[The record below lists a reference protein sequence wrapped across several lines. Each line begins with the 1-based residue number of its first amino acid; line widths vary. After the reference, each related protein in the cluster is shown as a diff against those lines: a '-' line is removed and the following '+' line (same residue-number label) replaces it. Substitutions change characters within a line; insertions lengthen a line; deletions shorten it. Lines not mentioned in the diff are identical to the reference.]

1 MQEKRLIKD
10 VCNIREKQ
18 IIQEI
23 RNEKIYD
30 VDIRPIIIKQNI
42 LNDRIIFEGELN
54 VKFIYSNSNT
64 NGIEIKNIV
73 IPFNHNMDCE
83 GVNQNSKLDVKMEIE
98 TKDVII
104 MPDESIELKIDLNL
118 LVDIFKSVEINII
131 NDMKVE
137 ENKDNEVYSIIIYF
151 VKPGDTLWKIA
162 KKFRS
167 TVENIARINE
177 IEDENK
183 IYPGQQ
189 LFIPKYVANRNS
201 VSA

>member
-18 IIQEI
+18 VIPEL

>member
-1 MQEKRLIKD
+1 MQEKRLMKD

-18 IIQEI
+18 VIQEI

-30 VDIRPIIIKQNI
+30 VDIKPRIIKQNI

-54 VKFIYSNSNT
+54 VNFIYSNSQIS
-64 NGIEIKNIV
+64 GIETKNIV
-73 IPFNHNMDCE
+73 IPFNHNMNCE
-83 GVNQNSKLDVKMEIE
+83 GINQNSKLDVKMEIG
-98 TKDVII
+98 TKDIII

-118 LVDIFKSVEINII
+118 LIDIFKSVEINII

>member
-18 IIQEI
+18 VIQEI
-23 RNEKIYD
+23 RNEKIHD
-30 VDIRPIIIKQNI
+30 VDIKPIIVKQNI

-54 VKFIYSNSNT
+54 VNFIYSNSQT
-64 NGIEIKNIV
+64 SGIETKNIV
-73 IPFNHNMDCE
+73 IPFNHNMNCE
-83 GVNQNSKLDVKMEIE
+83 GINQNSKLDVKMEIG
-98 TKDVII
+98 TKDIII

-118 LVDIFKSVEINII
+118 LIDIFKSVEINII

-201 VSA
+201 VPA

>member
-1 MQEKRLIKD
+1 MQEKRLMKD

-18 IIQEI
+18 VIQEI

-30 VDIRPIIIKQNI
+30 VDIKPRIIKQNI

-54 VKFIYSNSNT
+54 VNFIYSNSQIS
-64 NGIEIKNIV
+64 GIETKNIV
-73 IPFNHNMDCE
+73 IPFNHNMNCE
-83 GVNQNSKLDVKMEIE
+83 GINQNSKLDVKIEIG
-98 TKDVII
+98 TKDIII

-118 LVDIFKSVEINII
+118 LIDIFKSVEINII

>member
-18 IIQEI
+18 VIQEI

-30 VDIRPIIIKQNI
+30 VDIKPIIVKQNI

-54 VKFIYSNSNT
+54 VNFIYSNSQT
-64 NGIEIKNIV
+64 SGIETKNIV
-73 IPFNHNMDCE
+73 IPFNHNMNCE
-83 GVNQNSKLDVKMEIE
+83 GINQNSKLDVKMEIG
-98 TKDVII
+98 TKDIII

-118 LVDIFKSVEINII
+118 LIDIFKSVEINII

>member
-18 IIQEI
+18 VIQEI

-30 VDIRPIIIKQNI
+30 VDIKPRIIKQNI

-54 VKFIYSNSNT
+54 LNFIYSNSKI
-64 NGIEIKNIV
+64 NGIETKNIV
-73 IPFNHNMDCE
+73 LPFNHNMNCE
-83 GVNQNSKLDVKMEIE
+83 GINQNSKLDVKIEIA
-98 TKDVII
+98 TKDIII

-118 LVDIFKSVEINII
+118 FVDVFKSVEINII
-131 NDMKVE
+131 NDMNVE
-137 ENKDNEVYSIIIYF
+137 EDKENEAYSIIIYF
-151 VKPGDTLWKIA
+151 VKPEDTLWKIA

-167 TVENIARINE
+167 TVETIARINE

-183 IYPGQQ
+183 IYPGEQ

>member
-1 MQEKRLIKD
+1 MQEKRLMKD

-18 IIQEI
+18 VIQEI

-30 VDIRPIIIKQNI
+30 VDIKPRIIKQNI

-54 VKFIYSNSNT
+54 VNFIYSNSQIS
-64 NGIEIKNIV
+64 GIETKNIV
-73 IPFNHNMDCE
+73 IPFNHNMNCE
-83 GVNQNSKLDVKMEIE
+83 GINQNSKLDVKIEIG
-98 TKDVII
+98 TKDIII

-118 LVDIFKSVEINII
+118 LIDIFKSVEINII

-162 KKFRS
+162 KMFKS
-167 TVENIARINE
+167 TVSNISKLNDIEN
-177 IEDENK
+177 EDK
-183 IYPGQQ
+183 ISVGEQ
-189 LFIPKYVANRNS
+189 LFIPMFR
-201 VSA
+201 

>member
-1 MQEKRLIKD
+1 M
-10 VCNIREKQ
+10 N
-18 IIQEI
+18 
-23 RNEKIYD
+23 
-30 VDIRPIIIKQNI
+30 
-42 LNDRIIFEGELN
+42 
-54 VKFIYSNSNT
+54 
-64 NGIEIKNIV
+64 
-73 IPFNHNMDCE
+73 CE
-83 GVNQNSKLDVKMEIE
+83 GVNQNSKLDVKMDIG
-98 TKDVII
+98 TKDIII

-131 NDMKVE
+131 NDMQVE

>member
-18 IIQEI
+18 VIPEV

-30 VDIRPIIIKQNI
+30 VDIRPRIIKQNI

-54 VKFIYSNSNT
+54 VNFLYSNSNT
-64 NGIEIKNIV
+64 SVIETKNIV
-73 IPFNHNMDCE
+73 IPFNHNMNCE
-83 GVNQNSKLDVKMEIE
+83 GINQNSKLDVKMEIG

-104 MPDESIELKIDLNL
+104 MPDESIELKIDVNL
-118 LVDIFKSVEINII
+118 LIDIFKSVEINII
-131 NDMKVE
+131 NDMKIE
-137 ENKDNEVYSIIIYF
+137 ENKDNEIYSIIIYF

-167 TVENIARINE
+167 TVENIVKIND

-189 LFIPKYVANRNS
+189 LFIPKYVANTNS

>member
-1 MQEKRLIKD
+1 MQEKRLMKD

-18 IIQEI
+18 VIQEI

-30 VDIRPIIIKQNI
+30 VDIKPRIIKQNI

-54 VKFIYSNSNT
+54 VNFIYSNSQIS
-64 NGIEIKNIV
+64 GIETKNIV
-73 IPFNHNMDCE
+73 IPFNHNMNCE
-83 GVNQNSKLDVKMEIE
+83 GINQNSKLDVKIEIG
-98 TKDVII
+98 TKDIII

-118 LVDIFKSVEINII
+118 LIDVFKSVEINII